1 MKKFSLALLACATA
15 LTISPAVLTAQ
26 TWDFTFTSGSFV
38 ATGTLTGTVVTAG
51 EYQITSGT
59 IDVTGASNS
68 SLDGTGILV
77 PIENNLFYTGGGTEL
92 FNFPSPAGGSNWA
105 SGLEDAVLFPNQD
118 PQLNAQWGAL
128 TFAIGGFNTSTGQGP
143 GAGLAIW
150 SNGPDNYGGF
160 GGNWAFNVGSG
171 ASFTTTLVPE
181 GGAALLYLLLA
192 GAGCF
197 FAIFFRSRN
206 EVGSPALT

>member
-1 MKKFSLALLACATA
+1 MKKLSLISLAIATA
-15 LTISPAVLTAQ
+15 LAISPTVLTAQ
-26 TWDFTFTSGSFV
+26 TWDFTFTSGSVV
-38 ATGTLTGTVVTAG
+38 ATGTLTGTYIAPG
-51 EYQITSGT
+51 EYQLTGGT
-59 IDVTGASNS
+59 IDLTGSAMN
-68 SLDGTGILV
+68 GTGILV

-206 EVGSPALT
+206 GVGSPALT